1 MQHLET
7 LLAHYGW
14 EGTTLV
20 ALLLA
25 MWFVQLRYYLFVYGP
40 VASYRNNRRPTV
52 REAEP
57 PVSVVVPMFSEDY
70 AFVEERLPLI
80 LAQEYRDF
88 EVVLV
93 YVGSDGDFY
102 EDLQRLRHTFPQ
114 IAVTKIHLDPR
125 FPISR
130 KMALNVGIKSA
141 RNEHLVFS
149 STDAV
154 PRTDRWLSLMAG
166 GFRKG
171 DIVLGYCGI
180 EPGKG
185 VWNRLARTWRMMH
198 SADWLA
204 AAVRRRPYRGTLHN
218 LGITK
223 ALYFGANGFSHLNM
237 NISEDDLFMQR
248 IMTAENV
255 SIVLSPRASLRERPW
270 GGFRWWFGTERYYGS
285 AIPFYPSR
293 VRSYLR
299 WEPLSR
305 TIFLAAACC
314 ALAVLPPELKIAAGV
329 LVAARYAAV
338 LVAVR
343 RLARRLGEQ
352 RLLAA
357 YFLYDL
363 LSPVLQLLVSAALLR
378 KDARVWR

>member
-1 MQHLET
+1 
-7 LLAHYGW
+7 
-14 EGTTLV
+14 
-20 ALLLA
+20 
-25 MWFVQLRYYLFVYGP
+25 
-40 VASYRNNRRPTV
+40 
-52 REAEP
+52 
-57 PVSVVVPMFSEDY
+57 
-70 AFVEERLPLI
+70 
-80 LAQEYRDF
+80 
-88 EVVLV
+88 
-93 YVGSDGDFY
+93 
-102 EDLQRLRHTFPQ
+102 
-114 IAVTKIHLDPR
+114 
-125 FPISR
+125 
-130 KMALNVGIKSA
+130 
-141 RNEHLVFS
+141 
-149 STDAV
+149 
-154 PRTDRWLSLMAG
+154 
-166 GFRKG
+166 
-171 DIVLGYCGI
+171 
-180 EPGKG
+180 
-185 VWNRLARTWRMMH
+185 
-198 SADWLA
+198 
-204 AAVRRRPYRGTLHN
+204 
-218 LGITK
+218 
-223 ALYFGANGFSHLNM
+223 M
-237 NISEDDLFMQR
+237 NIGEDDLFMQR

>member
-1 MQHLET
+1 M
-7 LLAHYGW
+7 AHD
-14 EGTTLV
+14 
-20 ALLLA
+20 AL
-25 MWFVQLRYYLFVYGP
+25 
-40 VASYRNNRRPTV
+40 RPT
-52 REAEP
+52 
-57 PVSVVVPMFSEDY
+57 
-70 AFVEERLPLI
+70 
-80 LAQEYRDF
+80 
-88 EVVLV
+88 
-93 YVGSDGDFY
+93 GS
-102 EDLQRLRHTFPQ
+102 
-114 IAVTKIHLDPR
+114 PR
-125 FPISR
+125 P
-130 KMALNVGIKSA
+130 
-141 RNEHLVFS
+141 
-149 STDAV
+149 
-154 PRTDRWLSLMAG
+154 
-166 GFRKG
+166 
-171 DIVLGYCGI
+171 Y
-180 EPGKG
+180 
-185 VWNRLARTWRMMH
+185 
-198 SADWLA
+198 A
-204 AAVRRRPYRGTLHN
+204 AAPYRGTLHN

-237 NISEDDLFMQR
+237 NIGEDDLFMQR

-329 LVAARYAAV
+329 LVAALRGRARRGAA
-338 LVAVR
+338 
-343 RLARRLGEQ
+343 LARRLGEQ

-378 KDARVWR
+378 KDARVWSVDDYIVADDRRLAAPRARGRRHGFHLPVQPLPRRHTAALRAAARGYDRRRRPVAGDLHQGLHQPRTLQPPTTPSGQWVYTIARNTFVDFRRRRQEDLPIDERFAAPASPAPTPEESVINLQQRTQIERYLERLTPPLPAAGRAALFSTACPTRRSPHASTCLSAR